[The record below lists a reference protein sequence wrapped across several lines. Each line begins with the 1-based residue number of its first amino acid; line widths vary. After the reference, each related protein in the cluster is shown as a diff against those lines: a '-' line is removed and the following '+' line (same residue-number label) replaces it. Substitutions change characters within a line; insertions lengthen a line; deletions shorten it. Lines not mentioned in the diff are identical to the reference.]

1 MSRPP
6 PHGGHPTHTYG
17 HTHNVS
23 SMGLSQCEV
32 AADGVCI
39 PNKLFCVTVCVCV
52 TSTIMG
58 MEAVAVAA

>member
-1 MSRPP
+1 MSTPP
-6 PHGGHPTHTYG
+6 WGAPHTHIWT